1 MDEWLNQNRREYELM
16 MMVINQFLTQG
27 FYPVPTPPTQ
37 AGHYREDHT
46 QSILDILSSFPESH
60 IQFPLKVFSL
70 GPVYDPGYGRW
81 AETIDVEILGSGGP
95 QHELL
100 ALEVIM
106 QLIATWPNLSSR
118 TLMVMGH
125 LGLLH
130 QILTTKSVPANVI
143 TQIRQAL
150 RSGNLVTARA
160 LMPPALTSH
169 TQELLLSMPY
179 VTFLNNLRQSL
190 PEADFDHLSRLE
202 HVVGQH
208 VETRWD
214 LSLTG
219 NWSYYTDLVF
229 SLYLKDVGQPV
240 LNGGRFVQDLHG
252 RSWQGVGF
260 TLYLDPLYQAV
271 RQEVGSFIS

>member
-16 MMVINQFLTQG
+16 MMVINQFLAQG
-27 FYPVPTPPTQ
+27 FYPVPTAPAQ

-46 QSILDILSSFPESH
+46 QSILELLSSFPESH
-60 IQFPLKVFSL
+60 IQFPLQVFSL

-81 AETIDVEILGSGGP
+81 AETIDVEILGAGGP

-100 ALEVIM
+100 ALELIM
-106 QLIATWPNLSSR
+106 RLITTWPGLASR

-125 LGLLH
+125 LGLLN
-130 QILTTKSVPANVI
+130 QVLTRESVPDVI
-143 TQIRQAL
+143 VTQIRQAL
-150 RSGNLVTARA
+150 RSGNLVTAES
-160 LMPPALTSH
+160 LMTH
-169 TQELLLSMPY
+169 TTPKSRRLLLSKPY
-179 VTFLNNLRQSL
+179 KEFLDNLRKTL

-202 HVVGQH
+202 QVVHQH

-219 NWSYYTDLVF
+219 NWPYYTDLVF

-240 LNGGRFVQDLHG
+240 LNGGRFVQEING

-260 TLYLDPLYQAV
+260 TLYLDPLYHAV
-271 RQEVGSFIS
+271 GQEMESLMS